1 MNNTIEQDDISTL
14 ERRIK
19 ELKSDNYNDQ
29 FLAVFKR
36 IQAKLINH
44 KKAIATL
51 KVLESAEG
59 LPEKKTYQNTNEWC
73 DGGAYLAKGFNDCRD
88 LCQIPYAKQI
98 LKNEELQEQLSNWLQ
113 LELDYNKRIKELE
126 AKIKENENG

>member
-1 MNNTIEQDDISTL
+1 MNNTIEVLQDMLNSTIS
-14 ERRIK
+14 RIMFCDSSH
-19 ELKSDNYNDQ
+19 SDEM
-29 FLAVFKR
+29 KR
-36 IQAKLINH
+36 H
-44 KKAIATL
+44 KNQRDALTKAIATL
-51 KVLESAEG
+51 KAVESAEG

>member
-51 KVLESAEG
+51 KVLESAG
-59 LPEKKTYQNTNEWC
+59 DILEKKKFVHEEHPDERALQ
-73 DGGAYLAKGFNDCRD
+73 A
-88 LCQIPYAKQI
+88 AKQ
-98 LKNEELQEQLSNWLQ
+98 SNNMTAA
-113 LELDYNKRIKELE
+113 YNKAIDL
-126 AKIKENENG
+126 